1 MEPIINPWIFYLIEV
16 LGALKEAGW
25 ACCIMSGVGFIV
37 LFVMASELNVE
48 TMKKIIRWPII
59 GITVGIILTILM
71 PSEETMIKMLVA
83 SFVTPDNI
91 ELGVEG
97 VKAIFDYIVKTA
109 AELFGP
115 TVGG

>member
-1 MEPIINPWIFYLIEV
+1 MEPIISPWIFYLIEV
-16 LGALKEAGW
+16 LGALKEVGW
-25 ACCIMSGVGFIV
+25 ACCFISGVGFIV
-37 LFVMASELNVE
+37 FFVMASEINVE
-48 TMKKIIRWPII
+48 TIRKIIRWPII
-59 GITVGIILTILM
+59 GIIVGVILTIFM

-97 VKAIFDYIVKTA
+97 VKAIFDYIVETA

-115 TVGG
+115 AIGG